1 MLKAGDKWN
10 DWTVD
15 ELLGQ
20 GRFGKVFRISRTEF
34 GHVYESAL
42 KVIRIP
48 QNEAEYRNALAE
60 GMNDD
65 TAKDYYESL
74 VEDIVSEC
82 ALMND
87 LKGNS
92 YIASYEG
99 HEVVKLEDAFGW
111 EINIRMEL
119 LTPLM
124 EYLKETDIT
133 ETAVVGIGK
142 DICRALEACERNNII
157 HRDIKPENVFYS
169 KQGTFKLGDFGIAR
183 ELEGATAGMSRKGT
197 SSYMAPEVFNGQP
210 YNASVD
216 TYSLGILLYWLANNY
231 RTPFMPKYP
240 EKIRFSDK
248 ETAYL
253 RRMRGEKLPPPDNAS
268 EELSSV
274 ILKACSFDPKERY
287 ASAAEMLA
295 ALGSVNC
302 QSTSISPQPAAV
314 EAADPDATYIED
326 NTVTHTGIEP
336 ISFNHTV
343 PTDTPVIVDELSS
356 DTVDELSSNS
366 VDELSSNTVDEP
378 SSNTV
383 DELSSNEEASVKE
396 GLKWLVAALI
406 AALMMAIFI
415 SVWGED
421 DISKERES
429 REQSEREAEQAL
441 SEERLA
447 EADTLSY
454 TAYSHEGLSMEVPE
468 EWSEEISQD
477 WAGKDHDLYRY
488 YDGLSSII
496 VSIQRV
502 GVDDEVARSAYVSG
516 AEATREELAEE
527 VLESETQTLVDTGMT
542 DLSGAAAYWYKVD
555 TEDRSQILMGDVERQ
570 RTITYIIPIDES
582 GQLTEVSFVY
592 DLDKEGSFQDLI
604 DHIVHSIII

>member
-60 GMNDD
+60 GMDDD

-240 EKIRFSDK
+240 EKIKFSDK

-295 ALGSVNC
+295 ALESVNC

-336 ISFNHTV
+336 IRFNHTV

-356 DTVDELSSNS
+356 DT

-468 EWSEEISQD
+468 EWFEEISQD

>member
-20 GRFGKVFRISRTEF
+20 GRFGKVYRISRTEF

-240 EKIRFSDK
+240 EKIKFSDK

-295 ALGSVNC
+295 ALESVNC

-336 ISFNHTV
+336 IRFNHTV

-356 DTVDELSSNS
+356 DT

-468 EWSEEISQD
+468 EWFEEISQD

>member
-60 GMNDD
+60 GMDDD

-240 EKIRFSDK
+240 EKIKFSDK

-295 ALGSVNC
+295 ALESVNC

-336 ISFNHTV
+336 IRFNHTV

-356 DTVDELSSNS
+356 DT

-468 EWSEEISQD
+468 EWYEEISQD